1 MTIGVGAQSLS
12 DLFLARHLTSED
24 YGFFTL
30 IFRDAVTVLSTIILL
45 GSDTSLIRFLGRTRI
60 EEFRW
65 KPFLLTTV
73 KAFAVVSVLLG
84 AIVTLIYELPPWNIP
99 AIAAIVTML
108 AGVNL
113 FSTVLRTREQITRA
127 QVGLHSWRLV
137 FAMLVVP
144 LYLTGLLSVKTLA
157 VLIGISLSCSVVV
170 LGWSLHRIPQ
180 GKQAVPFRPLLT
192 DGILFFGLSTSSL
205 LMLRLERFFLGGL
218 ESLSDV
224 AGYYAVSLPV
234 LTLYWILS
242 SGAAYVILPQFA
254 KGVELSLRSALAFLL
269 GAGILI
275 GIPFL
280 LFGHDLV
287 VMLFN
292 GRYQE
297 YSFLIPWFVIM
308 GIIQLLYVLPSSLI
322 GGRSTTE
329 QLSRFV
335 YFGIASLAINII
347 LCLLLIPSVGIMGA
361 ALANIGSWVFRCGAA
376 FWFSGR
382 VLRPVANTP
391 LP

>member
-1 MTIGVGAQSLS
+1 
-12 DLFLARHLTSED
+12 
-24 YGFFTL
+24 
-30 IFRDAVTVLSTIILL
+30 
-45 GSDTSLIRFLGRTRI
+45 
-60 EEFRW
+60 
-65 KPFLLTTV
+65 
-73 KAFAVVSVLLG
+73 
-84 AIVTLIYELPPWNIP
+84 
-99 AIAAIVTML
+99 
-108 AGVNL
+108 
-113 FSTVLRTREQITRA
+113 
-127 QVGLHSWRLV
+127 
-137 FAMLVVP
+137 
-144 LYLTGLLSVKTLA
+144 
-157 VLIGISLSCSVVV
+157 
-170 LGWSLHRIPQ
+170 
-180 GKQAVPFRPLLT
+180 
-192 DGILFFGLSTSSL
+192 
-205 LMLRLERFFLGGL
+205 
-218 ESLSDV
+218 
-224 AGYYAVSLPV
+224 
-234 LTLYWILS
+234 
-242 SGAAYVILPQFA
+242 VILPQFA